1 MPYGPVFKGGPSADS
16 RMERC
21 VVDLKQKGYAEAH
34 AIAICKASIARSM
47 RADAVAKAGKGK

>member
-1 MPYGPVFKGGPSADS
+1 MPYGPVSKGGPTADA

-21 VVDLKQKGYAEAH
+21 VADLKAKGHDEQS

-47 RADAVAKAGKGK
+47 RVDAVKNAGRRK